1 MQVTLNLIKRLLNS
15 NGERAFQSFFSLH
28 SLFES
33 YHLDIQVFVEKSKFS
48 LTVFAVMYS
57 IE

>member
-1 MQVTLNLIKRLLNS
+1 M
-15 NGERAFQSFFSLH
+15 ERGLFSLFFSLH